1 MMYAVHC
8 TGMVEGLHVAEC
20 GEGGV
25 PLLLHPVGPAPQP
38 RQEGGQGHG
47 ARPWPQ
53 AEQGQRQKGQLPAA
67 KIPHERLQTTEKVQ

>member
-53 AEQGQRQKGQLPAA
+53 AEQGQRQDGQLSAA
-67 KIPHERLQTTEKVQ
+67 VWCSGNRESK